1 MSHELTH
8 IDRPYPWRLNVSIN
22 FNTPNI
28 LISLC
33 FVLHNVSFFK
43 NYSPIHF
50 KDLKNPCSFEWRA
63 THSRIFK
70 VRGKRCWSRVNTSR
84 NKRGGLNI
92 LNSTSSPRISFDK
105 REYIFVEPETKELI
119 WRESNRCW
127 SWLIDMF
134 HGKLIYRR
142 SCAGK
147 IVCEFRF
154 RSKEIRCTYLAYP
167 FSSRHPF
174 PPLPPSSISRN

>member
-1 MSHELTH
+1 MFRSSQRFVFQELLANPFQGFEEPLFFRMTSNSFTNFQSSGKKMVISGKHESKQT
-8 IDRPYPWRLNVSIN
+8 
-22 FNTPNI
+22 
-28 LISLC
+28 
-33 FVLHNVSFFK
+33 
-43 NYSPIHF
+43 
-50 KDLKNPCSFEWRA
+50 
-63 THSRIFK
+63 
-70 VRGKRCWSRVNTSR
+70 
-84 NKRGGLNI
+84 GGLNI